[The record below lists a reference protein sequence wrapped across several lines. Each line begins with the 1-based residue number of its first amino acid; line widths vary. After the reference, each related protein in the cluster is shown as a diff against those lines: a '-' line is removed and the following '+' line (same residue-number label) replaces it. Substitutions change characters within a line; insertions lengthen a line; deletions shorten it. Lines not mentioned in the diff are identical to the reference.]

1 MIMNWGYDLSGSA
14 IQVGGFQSS
23 DYIAIEGTSELTGD
37 YISGDFEIENEG
49 TVCSGSWD
57 AQPI

>member
-1 MIMNWGYDLSGSA
+1 MNWGYDLSGSA

-23 DYIAIEGTSELTGD
+23 DYIAIEGTFELTGD
-37 YISGDFEIENEG
+37 YISGAFELENDG